1 MKLRPHGSAFIEKQ
15 TNLNYRIQDH
25 NKSCAAGLADLS
37 PRMSENKGQKAG
49 DHEQQGGGHVGKI
62 EHDQRGHGEMNPGQ
76 VFYDHK
82 DPRGQSHCQEKTPDS
97 TGQRHPAVT
106 QSFIHHGGGEHVA
119 SDAQQQASGKNVD
132 IDVDEKIA

>member
-1 MKLRPHGSAFIEKQ
+1 MVGDIWVSQTIGFYLAGYKGLHALSAFIEKQ
-15 TNLNYRIQDH
+15 TNLNYRIQVH

-76 VFYDHK
+76 VFHDHK
-82 DPRGQSHCQEKTPDS
+82 DPRGQSHSQD
-97 TGQRHPAVT
+97 
-106 QSFIHHGGGEHVA
+106 
-119 SDAQQQASGKNVD
+119 DD
-132 IDVDEKIA
+132 